1 MATACK
7 GVVKGTFCRE
17 LSGVQ
22 IYDVI
27 MNESTENKNRKPFW
41 LRVTLNILLM
51 IVIGCFLLWIST
63 FVLDL
68 WTRHGD
74 NVTVPDV
81 KGMHFDDASRL
92 LEDNDFEVVLQDSVY
107 EDGVAPGT
115 VVDQNPKDSVE
126 VKPGRTIYLTINAF
140 YPRTVSLPALT
151 DISLR
156 QARTILEGLG
166 VKNIKTKEVPSEYQD
181 LVFAALYNGK
191 RLKPGERVPLT
202 AQITLEVGVALDY
215 DDMRVDTL
223 NYADGMPP
231 KQDVSTS
238 AESGQK
244 ADTPSNDSPEAASEE
259 PAAQSE
265 PSDDSDDDLFD

>member
-1 MATACK
+1 
-7 GVVKGTFCRE
+7 
-17 LSGVQ
+17 
-22 IYDVI
+22 

-244 ADTPSNDSPEAASEE
+244 ADTPSNDSPEVASEE

-265 PSDDSDDDLFD
+265 PSDDSDDDLLD